1 MISKTAITL
10 VKLYQIIVSPLLGNN
25 CRHEPQLF
33 SLYDSSNSGIGIL
46 KRNLFRNEKNV

>member
-25 CRHEPQLF
+25 CRHEPSCSHYMIQA
-33 SLYDSSNSGIGIL
+33 IQ
-46 KRNLFRNEKNV
+46 E